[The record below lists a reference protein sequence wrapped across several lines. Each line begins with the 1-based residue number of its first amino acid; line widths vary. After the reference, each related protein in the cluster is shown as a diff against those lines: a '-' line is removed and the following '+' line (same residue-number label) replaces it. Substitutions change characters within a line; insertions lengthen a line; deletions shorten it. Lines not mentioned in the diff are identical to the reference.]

1 MAVVVVFVVVVSN
14 DPMAEGERESTF
26 PTGGIHGGEIIRFRV
41 VPGPTV
47 HSATFVLGDEVW
59 RF

>member
-1 MAVVVVFVVVVSN
+1 
-14 DPMAEGERESTF
+14 MAEGERESTF

-47 HSATFVLGDEVW
+47 HSATFVLGDEVR